1 MAGQKIKTSSDK
13 KKQGKKPA
21 TSVGKKKKSSFFICR
36 FFRSDPH
43 EYAYLKFLLGLVFGA
58 FLGLAF
64 YIGVV
69 ERMTFENEE
78 RRFQFGGA
86 VALLMSLGYAF
97 SVQVRCTLILV
108 IPLFCGKHGRRII
121 NAYAIT
127 LLLTGHPCV
136 VSTTS
141 VRNPTDL
148 GARRHAVE
156 VEVHVKL
163 FLRAVCG
170 FTTRACEYGRRAW
183 PRTCRA
189 EEARV
194 STASLRLS
202 CNRTEIVRCKH
213 VQLTTCAT
221 YDARNRSRPD
231 LACRPH
237 SYTLRNR
244 ANDVRV
250 TCVDATPS
258 PRPMANML
266 TNAKESSRSITC
278 SSQLAF
284 EQSKVVMKFMAAP
297 LMDTMKDLQKEKWE
311 CCLFGLSTTVVT
323 ARLAQSVEHGTLNPR
338 VVDLMTKP
346 RTISILRKYGAP
358 IEGNTFEVTNHGLP
372 YRPDD
377 QSQEQSRFCANL
389 MTKPRTISILRKY
402 GAPIDDITFEVTNH
416 GLSYRTDDQSQEQS
430 RFCANLMAK
439 AKNKCE
445 TALRNMK
452 NHCYL
457 TIGWTGVGLI
467 VCFYFESMDTCA
479 AVSSSMCSDDK
490 AVDKGFGKSYDS
502 SGGSVKELD
511 KHFDAK
517 MEYQII
523 SRPKN
528 LDLKT
533 AEDVGLA
540 IDQEFRQRMAVF
552 RFFSAVINKIFAFLF
567 VLTLLSAHTYQR
579 KFCTKFDFDNLYITG
594 YFRRID
600 ARRRRAGKRTL
611 LPLKKAEENEII
623 YPTKMKLMSHEK
635 AKLTKGLILVFGQVV
650 FALVVFFLD
659 YLLFESLD
667 IIRRHSLVTTTM
679 KGHHQ
684 LSVKVLGSGA
694 IAKIMK
700 TMFRSMHNQ
709 AHTLHHVSTNKP
721 CLPQPTQLDPWYL
734 WIVLGSYIAQIGLYY
749 IEAYAL
755 RLRRV
760 IASFFYRRRAKK
772 RTLHLY
778 NEFMRKRVGFLTHMR
793 KKIRRLVREKKLSV
807 ETALPTIL
815 RYKFPHVFFWL
826 KWLGLGK
833 KQCLIC
839 DEKENKFTH
848 HCPACRYV
856 YCRQCW
862 RDMKKTCYNCD
873 PAYTS
878 EDTQTSDK
886 SSSSEDD

>member
-13 KKQGKKPA
+13 NKQGKKPV

-127 LLLTGHPCV
+127 LLLTG
-136 VSTTS
+136 
-141 VRNPTDL
+141 
-148 GARRHAVE
+148 
-156 VEVHVKL
+156 
-163 FLRAVCG
+163 
-170 FTTRACEYGRRAW
+170 
-183 PRTCRA
+183 
-189 EEARV
+189 
-194 STASLRLS
+194 
-202 CNRTEIVRCKH
+202 
-213 VQLTTCAT
+213 
-221 YDARNRSRPD
+221 
-231 LACRPH
+231 
-237 SYTLRNR
+237 
-244 ANDVRV
+244 
-250 TCVDATPS
+250 
-258 PRPMANML
+258 PMANML

-278 SSQLAF
+278 SSALAF

-297 LMDTMKDLQKEKWE
+297 LMDTMKDLQEQAKELDEYSSKVEKEFKPVETEVEEEEEGMTKGTKQNSEQKYKEKV
-311 CCLFGLSTTVVT
+311 G
-323 ARLAQSVEHGTLNPR
+323 ARCK
-338 VVDLMTKP
+338 DLMT
-346 RTISILRKYGAP
+346 
-358 IEGNTFEVTNHGLP
+358 
-372 YRPDD
+372 
-377 QSQEQSRFCANL
+377 
-389 MTKPRTISILRKY
+389 
-402 GAPIDDITFEVTNH
+402 
-416 GLSYRTDDQSQEQS
+416 
-430 RFCANLMAK
+430 K

-523 SRPKN
+523 SRPKD

-760 IASFFYRRRAKK
+760 IASFFYRR
-772 RTLHLY
+772 
-778 NEFMRKRVGFLTHMR
+778 
-793 KKIRRLVREKKLSV
+793 V

-848 HCPACRYV
+848 HCPGCRYV

-886 SSSSEDD
+886 SSSSEED